1 LSDGGFAV
9 RTDAGKSRAEKD
21 YFYPSAIFA
30 GVEMER
36 QATRKLAGYA
46 EKLTAFALRLEH
58 DLEFYNLAVFA
69 ADFPIKD
76 Q

>member
-1 LSDGGFAV
+1 
-9 RTDAGKSRAEKD
+9 
-21 YFYPSAIFA
+21 
-30 GVEMER
+30 MER